1 MDFTLNDDQTAIVAL
16 AARILGDRCTPEA
29 LAAAEAAGD
38 RFDAELWAL
47 LARADLLGLC
57 LPEADGG
64 GGYGVL
70 EAALLCQEVG
80 RTAAPVPLWST
91 LLLGALPLARHGSD
105 ALRAEVLPRVADG
118 SLVLT
123 AAVVEDGSPLPPDTP
138 LTTATPDSTGGTG
151 GTGGTSGTGWR
162 LSGTKHVVPTVH
174 LAGAGVD
181 VRVLVPARTGN
192 GATTVFLVDPAAAG
206 VTVTRGLGTDLEP
219 LSSLSLDDLVLGPDA
234 VVGEVDGGAEV
245 VATITALGTA
255 GICARQAGTCDA
267 ALRTAA
273 TYTSEREQFGAKIAT
288 FQAVA
293 HRLADAYIDT
303 EAIRLTSIH
312 AAWLLDEGR
321 PADDALAVAKVWATE
336 GAQRVVHGAQHV
348 HGGIGVDTDYPLHR
362 WFRAAKAAEHTL
374 GTVHPHLVALGSRI
388 VGAA

>member
-1 MDFTLNDDQTAIVAL
+1 MDFTLSEEQSQIVEL

-29 LAAAEAAGD
+29 LAAAEAGGD
-38 RFDAELWAL
+38 RFDAGLWRL
-47 LARADLLGLC
+47 LAEADLLGLC

-91 LLLGALPLARHGSD
+91 LLLGALPIAQHGSD
-105 ALRAEVLPRVADG
+105 ALRAELLPRAIAGD
-118 SLVLT
+118 LVLT
-123 AAVVEDGSPLPPDTP
+123 AALVEDGGSLPPTTP
-138 LTTATPDSTGGTG
+138 ATTAEVAGDRARVT
-151 GTGGTSGTGWR
+151 
-162 LSGTKHVVPTVH
+162 GTKHVVPSVH
-174 LAGAGVD
+174 LAASGVE
-181 VRVLVPARTGN
+181 VRVLVPATASDGRT
-192 GATTVFLVDPAAAG
+192 VVVLVDPAAEGA
-206 VTVTRGLGTDLEP
+206 TVLRGTGTDLEP
-219 LSSLSLDDLVLGPDA
+219 VSQLDLDGASGPIVGDDGAA
-234 VVGEVDGGAEV
+234 VVR
-245 VATITALGTA
+245 TIAALGTA
-255 GICARQAGTCDA
+255 GICARQAGTCEA
-267 ALRTAA
+267 ALRIAA
-273 TYTSEREQFGAKIAT
+273 AYTSEREQFGTKIAT

-312 AAWLLDEGR
+312 AAWLLDEGL
-321 PADDALAVAKVWATE
+321 PAEEALAVAKVWATE

-362 WFRAAKAAEHTL
+362 FFRAAKTAEHAL
-374 GTVHPHLVALGSRI
+374 GTASPHLVALGGRV

>member
-1 MDFTLNDDQTAIVAL
+1 MDFTLTEDQTAIVEL
-16 AARILGDRCTPEA
+16 AARILGDHATPEA
-29 LAAAEAAGD
+29 LAAAEAGGD
-38 RFDAELWAL
+38 RVDAALWKL
-47 LARADLLGLC
+47 LADADLLGLC

-80 RTAAPVPLWST
+80 RTAAPVPLWAT
-91 LLLGALPLARHGSD
+91 LCLGALPVARHGSA
-105 ALRAEVLPRVADG
+105 ALRADLLPRVADG

-123 AAVVEDGSPLPPDTP
+123 AALVEAGSALPPTLP
-138 LTTATPDSTGGTG
+138 ATTAVADGD
-151 GTGGTSGTGWR
+151 GWV
-162 LSGTKHVVPTVH
+162 LHGTKEVVPAAH
-174 LAGAGVD
+174 LATAGLA
-181 VRVLVPARTGN
+181 VRVLVPATVD
-192 GATTVFLVDPAAAG
+192 GASTVFVVDPTAAG
-206 VTVTRGLGTDLEP
+206 VAVERQLGTDLEP
-219 LSSLSLDDLVLGPDA
+219 HATLTFDGARVGADDVLGG
-234 VVGEVDGGAEV
+234 VGEGAAV
-245 VATITALGTA
+245 TATIAALGTA

-267 ALRTAA
+267 ALRIAA
-273 TYTSEREQFGAKIAT
+273 TYTSEREQFGTKIAT

-303 EAIRLTSIH
+303 EAIRLTSVH
-312 AAWLLDEGR
+312 AAWLLDEGL

-362 WFRAAKAAEHTL
+362 FFRAAKAAEHTL
-374 GTVHPHLVALGSRI
+374 GTVHPHLVSLGARI

>member
-1 MDFTLNDDQTAIVAL
+1 MDLTQSPDQAAIVEL

-29 LAAAEAAGD
+29 LAAAESAGD

-47 LARADLLGLC
+47 LAQADLLGLC
-57 LPEADGG
+57 LPEVDGG

-70 EAALLCQEVG
+70 EAALLCGEVG

-105 ALRAEVLPRVADG
+105 AMRAEVLPRVADG

-123 AAVVEDGSPLPPDTP
+123 AAVVEDGSSLPPATP
-138 LTTATPDSTGGTG
+138 LTTATPDRIDRTGGTG
-151 GTGGTSGTGWR
+151 GTGWS
-162 LSGTKHVVPTVH
+162 LSGTKHVVPSVH
-174 LAGAGVD
+174 LAGSGVD
-181 VRVLVPARTGN
+181 VRVLVPARTGG
-192 GATTVFLVDPAAAG
+192 GATTVFLVDPTAAG

-219 LSSLSLDDLVLGPDA
+219 LSTVSFDGVAVGADA
-234 VVGEVDGGAEV
+234 VVGDVDGGTAV

-267 ALRTAA
+267 ALRAA
-273 TYTSEREQFGAKIAT
+273 AAYTSEREQFGTKIAT

>member
-1 MDFTLNDDQTAIVAL
+1 MDFQLSEDQTQIVEL

-38 RFDAELWAL
+38 RFDADLWRL
-47 LARADLLGLC
+47 LAQADLLGLC

-64 GGYGVL
+64 GGYGIL
-70 EAALLCQEVG
+70 EAALLCQEIG

-91 LLLGALPLARHGSD
+91 LMLGALPIAAHGDD
-105 ALRAEVLPRVADG
+105 ALKADVLPRVAAG
-118 SLVLT
+118 TLVLT
-123 AAVVEDGSPLPPDTP
+123 AALVEEGGSLPPEQP
-138 LTTATPDSTGGTG
+138 ATTATVDGT
-151 GTGGTSGTGWR
+151 TATLT
-162 LSGTKHVVPTVH
+162 GTKHVVPSVH
-174 LAGAGVD
+174 LTDAGLD
-181 VRVLVPARTGN
+181 VRVLVPATTADGRTIV
-192 GATTVFLVDPAAAG
+192 ALVDPTGPG
-206 VTVTRGLGTDLEP
+206 VTVERGLGTDLEP
-219 LSSLSLDDLVLGPDA
+219 LSQLTLDGAPGTPVGDDSDDGDA
-234 VVGEVDGGAEV
+234 VTRTI
-245 VATITALGTA
+245 VAVGTA
-255 GICARQAGTCDA
+255 GICARQAGTCEA
-267 ALRTAA
+267 ALRLAA
-273 TYTSEREQFGAKIAT
+273 AYTSEREQFGTKIAT

-321 PADDALAVAKVWATE
+321 PADEALAVAKVWATE

-348 HGGIGVDTDYPLHR
+348 HGGIGVDTDYPMHR

-374 GTVHPHLVALGSRI
+374 GTASPHLVALGGRI

>member
-1 MDFTLNDDQTAIVAL
+1 MDFTLNEDQTQIVEL

-38 RFDAELWAL
+38 RFDPELWRL
-47 LARADLLGLC
+47 LAEADLLGLSG
-57 LPEADGG
+57 PEAHGG

-91 LLLGALPLARHGSD
+91 VMLGLLPIAEHGSGALK
-105 ALRAEVLPRVADG
+105 AEVVPRVADG

-123 AAVVEDGSPLPPDTP
+123 AALVEEGGSLPPATQA
-138 LTTATPDSTGGTG
+138 TTATADGDRV
-151 GTGGTSGTGWR
+151 R
-162 LSGTKHVVPTVH
+162 LTGTKHVVPSVH
-174 LAGAGVD
+174 LIDAGVA
-181 VRVLVPARTGN
+181 VHVLVPATTDDGRTVV
-192 GATTVFLVDPAAAG
+192 ALVDAAADG
-206 VTVTRGLGTDLEP
+206 VTIERGVGTDLEP
-219 LSSLSLDDLVLGPDA
+219 LSQLTLDGAVGTPVGDDGEAVLRT
-234 VVGEVDGGAEV
+234 VV
-245 VATITALGTA
+245 ALGTA

-267 ALRTAA
+267 ALRIAA
-273 TYTSEREQFGAKIAT
+273 TYTSEREQFGTKIAT

-303 EAIRLTSIH
+303 EAIRLTSTH
-312 AAWLLDEGR
+312 AAWLLDEGL
-321 PADDALAVAKVWATE
+321 PADEALAVAKVWATE

-348 HGGIGVDTDYPLHR
+348 HGGIGVDVDYPVHR
-362 WFRAAKAAEHTL
+362 FFRAAKAAEHTL
-374 GTVHPHLVALGSRI
+374 GTASPHLVALGGRI